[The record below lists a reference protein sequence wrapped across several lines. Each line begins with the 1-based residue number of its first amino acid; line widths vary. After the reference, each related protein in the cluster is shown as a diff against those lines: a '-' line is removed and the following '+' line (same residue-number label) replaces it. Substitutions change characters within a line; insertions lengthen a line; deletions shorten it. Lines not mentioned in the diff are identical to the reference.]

1 MKKVYV
7 LLNKPSTYDNTAKL
21 IRAYESETAAQVMLE
36 TLTDIVRG
44 TLEIVALDLEV
55 APDARALFPSLP
67 AALVPDQVFQPSFSV
82 GKAELP

>member
-36 TLTDIVRG
+36 TLTGIVRG
-44 TLEIVALDLEV
+44 TLEIVALDLERT
-55 APDARALFPSLP
+55 PPYLP
-67 AALVPDQVFQPSFSV
+67 GVFQSSITT
-82 GKAELP
+82 GRAELP

>member
-36 TLTDIVRG
+36 TLTGIVRG
-44 TLEIVALDLEV
+44 TLEIVALDLEQ
-55 APDARALFPSLP
+55 AFDARVLFPERTPPYLP
-67 AALVPDQVFQPSFSV
+67 GVYQPSILT
-82 GKAELP
+82 GRAELP